1 MSRRGRN
8 RPRILRRTSDD
19 LNVPA
24 QSWTFLANGA
34 RAR

>member
-1 MSRRGRN
+1 MSGRGRN